1 MINLNEVNGTYSN
14 LIFKNK
20 DKIFSMYG
28 DKSVD
33 VNKFRNEILTIT
45 ESAGDTK
52 AKRNFIFILNKQRSK
67 DQIVTYIGNIIMRA
81 DHLSSNVD
89 DKWSNE
95 R

>member
-1 MINLNEVNGTYSN
+1 MLFRS
-14 LIFKNK
+14 
-20 DKIFSMYG
+20 FSMYG

-45 ESAGDTK
+45 ESASETK
-52 AKRNFIFILNKQRSK
+52 AKRNFISTISKQGSK

-81 DHLSSNVD
+81 GHLSSNVD
-89 DKWSNE
+89 DKWANE